1 MIWGYLLIGLL
12 VMRLVDI
19 LMNHLIWCKL
29 RRMES
34 DSAYEVP
41 WNWRLLVNGFL
52 YMFWLTTPEEE
63 EDFDARTGA

>member
-1 MIWGYLLIGLL
+1 MIWGYLLGLL
-12 VMRLVDI
+12 IMWLVDI
-19 LMNHLIWCKL
+19 LMNHLIWFKL

-34 DSAYEVP
+34 DSVYEVP